1 MNEYTAKMTHI
12 NLHSKL
18 LDSTKTF
25 CDASLVS
32 ACADEQNTAL
42 TELVFNISRYQ
53 EEGTKLHPKV
63 YLTNNIKLAL
73 QMLPGSSSMQIG
85 SEVNLSNAMRS
96 ALKKCAPLANNGWC
110 IYIAQE
116 GEQVCYGIF
125 RGDTNPITTSIDEV
139 VLTTDVPYN
148 TIKVHQVTQD
158 QVEVRSNKGPT
169 LYISLS
175 PAANKHTSTQSDL
188 SKLVDCITNEVQ
200 ENREFVHRI
209 LSDSL
214 SEAIKKSHGC
224 LIAVSTSEQPPPTF
238 NGDGIQLSP
247 VIDFHKLVTLCIN
260 QDKEAGALISLT
272 HILESM
278 INTDGIVIFNQK
290 AQLLGFNFFI
300 QSSSTNSFGGAR
312 SRAFEALCSK
322 LDTELCGAYMQS
334 QDGLTQFKGADNE

>member
-1 MNEYTAKMTHI
+1 MTHI

-25 CDASLVS
+25 CIDSLVS
-32 ACADEQNTAL
+32 TCVDEQNTAL

-73 QMLPGSSSMQIG
+73 QMLPGSNSMQIG
-85 SEVNLSNAMRS
+85 AEANLSKAMRT

-116 GEQVCYGIF
+116 GGEVCYGVF
-125 RGDTNPITTSIDEV
+125 RGDTNPIATSIDEV
-139 VLTTDVPYN
+139 VLTKDVPYN

-158 QVEVRSNKGPT
+158 QVEVASNKGST

-175 PAANKHTSTQSDL
+175 PAANENTSTQSHL
-188 SKLVDCITNEVQ
+188 SKLVDCITSEIQ
-200 ENREFVHRI
+200 THKEYVHKV

-214 SEAIKKSHGC
+214 SEAIKKNHGC
-224 LIAVSTSEQPPPTF
+224 LIAVSTTEHTPTTF

-247 VIDFHKLVTLCIN
+247 VIDFHRLVALCISE
-260 QDKEAGALISLT
+260 DKEAGALVSFT

-300 QSSSTNSFGGAR
+300 QSSSTSSFGGAR

-322 LDTELCGAYMQS
+322 LNTELCGAYMQS

>member
-1 MNEYTAKMTHI
+1 MTHI

-18 LDSTKTF
+18 LDSTKSF
-25 CDASLVS
+25 CHTSLIS
-32 ACADEQNTAL
+32 TCADEQNTAL

-63 YLTNNIKLAL
+63 YLTSNIKLAL
-73 QMLPGSSSMQIG
+73 QMLPGADSMQIG
-85 SEVNLSNAMRS
+85 TEANLSSAIRA

-116 GEQVCYGIF
+116 GGQVCFGIF
-125 RGDTNPITTSIDEV
+125 RGDTNPIATSIDEV

-158 QVEVRSNKGPT
+158 QVEVRSNKGST

-175 PAANKHTSTQSDL
+175 PATNEHTSTQSQL
-188 SKLVDCITNEVQ
+188 SKLVDCITNELD
-200 ENREFVHRI
+200 ENKEFVHKV

-224 LIAVSTSEQPPPTF
+224 LIAVSTSEQTPATF
-238 NGDGIQLSP
+238 NGDGIPLSP
-247 VIDFHKLVTLCIN
+247 VIDFHKLVTLCISE
-260 QDKEAGALISLT
+260 DKEAGALISFS

-300 QSSSTNSFGGAR
+300 QSSSTTSFGGAR
-312 SRAFEALCSK
+312 SRAFKALCSK
-322 LDTELCGAYMQS
+322 LETELCGAYMQS

>member
-1 MNEYTAKMTHI
+1 MTHI

-18 LDSTKTF
+18 LDSTKSF
-25 CDASLVS
+25 CLTSLIS
-32 ACADEQNTAL
+32 TCADEQNTAL

-63 YLTNNIKLAL
+63 YLTSNIKLAL
-73 QMLPGSSSMQIG
+73 QMLPGADSMQIG
-85 SEVNLSNAMRS
+85 SEANLSSAIRA

-116 GEQVCYGIF
+116 NGQVCFGVF
-125 RGDTNPITTSIDEV
+125 RGDTNPIATSIDEV

-158 QVEVRSNKGPT
+158 QVEVRSNKGST

-175 PAANKHTSTQSDL
+175 PATSEHTSTQSHL
-188 SKLVDCITNEVQ
+188 SKLVDCITNELH
-200 ENREFVHRI
+200 ENKDFVHKV

-224 LIAVSTSEQPPPTF
+224 LIAVSTTEQTPATF
-238 NGDGIQLSP
+238 NGDGISLSP

-260 QDKEAGALISLT
+260 EDKEAGALISFS

-300 QSSSTNSFGGAR
+300 QSSSINSFGGAR

-322 LDTELCGAYMQS
+322 LKTELCGAYMQS